1 MMSHHGGL
9 PLLST
14 GGNFQLAIAAL
25 TIGIA
30 AAVANAQSSGMS
42 IYPSKGQ
49 TQEQLA
55 KDKYECNQWAVG
67 QSGFN
72 PGMPAPTTSM
82 TAPQQSRGQMA
93 RGAARGAALGAVGG
107 AVAGDAGT
115 GAAAGAAMGG
125 AAGGIR
131 RHQAKRQERQQQAN
145 VQAAASSSQEAYNRA
160 LATCLQ
166 GRGYTVN

>member
-1 MMSHHGGL
+1 MMSHHGGS
-9 PLLST
+9 PLSSAGISL
-14 GGNFQLAIAAL
+14 QLAVAMLAIGL
-25 TIGIA
+25 T
-30 AAVANAQSSGMS
+30 AAVANAQNSGLS
-42 IYPSKGQ
+42 IYPSRGQ
-49 TQEQLA
+49 TQEQQA
-55 KDKYECNQWAVG
+55 RDKYECSQWAVN

-72 PGMPAPTTSM
+72 PNMTAPATSM
-82 TAPQQSRGQMA
+82 TAPQQSRGQVT

-107 AVAGDAGT
+107 AIAGDAGK

-131 RHQAKRQERQQQAN
+131 RHQAKRQARQEQEN
-145 VQAAASSSQEAYNRA
+145 VQAAASSGQEAYNRA